1 MNLLDYERRKT
12 GFKYDAG
19 TNNKCTSHTRM
30 ATQEN
35 WNACRFNQG
44 LCYET
49 GRIFKN
55 ANKSLQKIPWH
66 NTYNYSLSQ
75 KSVSSLNLV

>member
-35 WNACRFNQG
+35 
-44 LCYET
+44 
-49 GRIFKN
+49 
-55 ANKSLQKIPWH
+55 
-66 NTYNYSLSQ
+66 
-75 KSVSSLNLV
+75 